1 MLKLQRPN
9 LLLSQ
14 VLLCFLTGCVIT
26 FMGLFRLGF
35 LVQFVSMP
43 VISGFTNAAAI
54 IIGTSQ
60 LGTLLGLS
68 GRSDSFIDAVTKVVN
83 HVNEVT
89 FWDPILGVC
98 SMILLVCLKVRLFFF
113 IILIYAFNILY
124 TYMYEFMIQ

>member
-1 MLKLQRPN
+1 
-9 LLLSQ
+9 
-14 VLLCFLTGCVIT
+14 
-26 FMGLFRLGF
+26 MGLFRLGF